1 MRKVMVMLA
10 LVLAV
15 PGCAAKGTAAVAA
28 GSTRQQTTPRSNV
41 ITAQELAEH
50 PELMS
55 VADAV
60 RRLRP
65 GWRATAIFM
74 NNDPY
79 VGTANEIQVR
89 GIKELRF
96 LTASEAQMK
105 WGMKYREVI
114 QVITR

>member
-1 MRKVMVMLA
+1 MRKLMALLA
-10 LVLAV
+10 LAV
-15 PGCAAKGTAAVAA
+15 TVQGCAAKSTAAAAA
-28 GSTRQQTTPRSNV
+28 GSTRQTTTSRSNV

-65 GWRATAIFM
+65 GWRAATIFM

-79 VGTANEIQVR
+79 VGASNDIAVR
-89 GIKELRF
+89 NVRELRY

-105 WGMKYREVI
+105 WGSKYREVI

>member
-1 MRKVMVMLA
+1 MRKAMALLA
-10 LVLAV
+10 LIVV
-15 PGCAAKGTAAVAA
+15 VQGCAAKGTAAVAA
-28 GSTRQQTTPRSNV
+28 GSTRQTTTPRTNV

-65 GWRATAIFM
+65 SWRAATIFI

-79 VGTANEIQVR
+79 VGTSSEIPARNVR
-89 GIKELRF
+89 ELRY

-105 WGMKYREVI
+105 WGSKYREVI

>member
-1 MRKVMVMLA
+1 MRKLMAVLA
-10 LVLAV
+10 LVVVAQ
-15 PGCAAKGTAAVAA
+15 GCAAKGTAAVAA
-28 GSTRQQTTPRSNV
+28 GSTRQATTPRSNV

-65 GWRATAIFM
+65 GWRAGTVFI

-79 VGTANEIQVR
+79 VGASNDIPVR
-89 GIKELRF
+89 NVRELRY

-105 WGMKYREVI
+105 WGSKYREVI
-114 QVITR
+114 QVLTR